1 MVKFFKDDPD
11 ANTEESLDLEMQ
23 SLREMLSPT
32 TIAKTRL
39 SSSLASPTVDG
50 SAVENGATHIP
61 ISSPQFQ
68 FPPPPV
74 FLAGSLGDK
83 QLKLLHAGNVKLKIL
98 ILVLTLAIVAGVA
111 LGIWIVLTY
120 HTNDI
125 SHAPKEPSCVELAA
139 TLEDALQAITRLSEL
154 VTTLTSSTKDSS
166 PLTSSSNT
174 SVASNS
180 WSNRPRYTWG

>member
-1 MVKFFKDDPD
+1 M
-11 ANTEESLDLEMQ
+11 
-23 SLREMLSPT
+23 
-32 TIAKTRL
+32 
-39 SSSLASPTVDG
+39 
-50 SAVENGATHIP
+50 
-61 ISSPQFQ
+61 
-68 FPPPPV
+68 

-120 HTNDI
+120 YTNDI

>member
-1 MVKFFKDDPD
+1 MGLL
-11 ANTEESLDLEMQ
+11 TY
-23 SLREMLSPT
+23 
-32 TIAKTRL
+32 
-39 SSSLASPTVDG
+39 
-50 SAVENGATHIP
+50 
-61 ISSPQFQ
+61 QFLVPN
-68 FPPPPV
+68 FNFPPPV

-154 VTTLTSSTKDSS
+154 VTTLTSSTKDSPPS
-166 PLTSSSNT
+166 TSSSNT
-174 SVASNS
+174 SVVSNS

>member
-11 ANTEESLDLEMQ
+11 ANIEESLDLEMQ

-68 FPPPPV
+68 FPPPCV
-74 FLAGSLGDK
+74 FGWFFRRQTA
-83 QLKLLHAGNVKLKIL
+83 Q
-98 ILVLTLAIVAGVA
+98 
-111 LGIWIVLTY
+111 
-120 HTNDI
+120 
-125 SHAPKEPSCVELAA
+125 
-139 TLEDALQAITRLSEL
+139 
-154 VTTLTSSTKDSS
+154 TSSC
-166 PLTSSSNT
+166 
-174 SVASNS
+174 
-180 WSNRPRYTWG
+180 RQR

>member
-1 MVKFFKDDPD
+1 MVNFFKDDPD
-11 ANTEESLDLEMQ
+11 ANIEESLDLEMQ
-23 SLREMLSPT
+23 NLREMLSPT

-39 SSSLASPTVDG
+39 SSSVASPTADG

-68 FPPPPV
+68 FPPPV